1 MCLVVEAADLLDSS
15 GIAEDTR
22 GDTLPAKL
30 GLIAEFRNALGAGW
44 VGCELILEPGLF
56 LEGGQPVDAL
66 GPHRLVNLAGCEA

>member
-30 GLIAEFRNALGAGW
+30 GLIAEFRTLWG
-44 VGCELILEPGLF
+44 
-56 LEGGQPVDAL
+56 
-66 GPHRLVNLAGCEA
+66 LAG